1 MIFHLFQQCHFPAF
15 LQNWGNRT
23 RGLYIRGYKG
33 NTIIFNKSLVAPRTS
48 GYKKVTGEWTV
59 NSNNS
64 RINRILVFAYSR
76 GYGHA
81 IRAKNVS
88 FTVTGTK

>member
-1 MIFHLFQQCHFPAF
+1 M
-15 LQNWGNRT
+15 
-23 RGLYIRGYKG
+23 
-33 NTIIFNKSLVAPRTS
+33 APRTS